1 MQWSDSGEMQDNA
14 AMVYFKVQSQY
25 LSKIPVEQK
34 EKMDFMWLSQ
44 TFHLTKITIH
54 PSDVKNSARLH
65 INEHKIT
72 QYKLTY
78 IYHAFLYINPLIFHH
93 F

>member
-34 EKMDFMWLSQ
+34 EKMDFM
-44 TFHLTKITIH
+44 
-54 PSDVKNSARLH
+54 
-65 INEHKIT
+65 
-72 QYKLTY
+72 
-78 IYHAFLYINPLIFHH
+78 
-93 F
+93 